1 MNHKSDFDE
10 DLQFGQLGE
19 SLMGN
24 FFINLINENNK
35 KFGRNFRYS
44 ITEISSVKDWDFA
57 ALAYDLVDP
66 DNSEKQSIWPNM
78 DQQKLLVEVKT
89 DKYKIRTGNMFI
101 EASYKNGKSGIS
113 NSKSNWYVYFLIRKD
128 LYPTGDNVFIFKTEN
143 LRHICSD
150 YKHSLTTGGDRNK
163 SMGYLIPINDLGI
176 KYKDMY
182 KSYRFDDYYFTDGE
196 KKLAERVAKIK
207 KMGFTFE

>member
-1 MNHKSDFDE
+1 MNHKSDFHE
-10 DLQFGQLGE
+10 DLKFGQMGE
-19 SLMGN
+19 YLMGN

-35 KFGRNFRYS
+35 KFNKNFRYS

-66 DNSEKQSIWPNM
+66 QNSEKQSIWPNLNEP
-78 DQQKLLVEVKT
+78 KLLVEVKT
-89 DKYKIRTGNMFI
+89 DKYKIRTGNLYI

-113 NSKSNWYVYFLIRKD
+113 NSKSKWYIYFFIRKD

-143 LRHICSD
+143 LRHICND
-150 YKHSLTTGGDRNK
+150 YKNTLTSGGDKNK
-163 SMGYLIPINDLGI
+163 SMGYLIPINQLGV

-182 KSYRFDDYYFTDGE
+182 KSYRFDNFSFSQDEE
-196 KKLAERVAKIK
+196 KSAETISKVK